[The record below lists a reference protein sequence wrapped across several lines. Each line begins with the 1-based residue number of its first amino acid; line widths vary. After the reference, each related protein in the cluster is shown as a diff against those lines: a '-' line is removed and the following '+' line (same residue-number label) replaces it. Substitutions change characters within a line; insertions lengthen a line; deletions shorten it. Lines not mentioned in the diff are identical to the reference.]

1 VFSINHRMGGP
12 GSATASSST
21 ELPCAAASPPRRS
34 VAGSCKKLLL
44 LLAPMLLWAGPSR
57 AEEFRYGH
65 GDAEVSTTSLPHGC
79 LGRGCVLID
88 KAERWVAKVPWILQ
102 DEMFEPTSITFP
114 ELPVGDGRASC
125 LVYWDVYVPV
135 GAQAVWHV
143 RYAGELR
150 RQNGAWRIRY
160 YSTATLH
167 SVTA

>member
-1 VFSINHRMGGP
+1 VN
-12 GSATASSST
+12 T
-21 ELPCAAASPPRRS
+21 E
-34 VAGSCKKLLL
+34 
-44 LLAPMLLWAGPSR
+44 
-57 AEEFRYGH
+57 
-65 GDAEVSTTSLPHGC
+65 SLPHGC

-88 KAERWVAKVPWILQ
+88 KAERWVAKLPWIVQ
-102 DEMFEPTSITFP
+102 DEMFEPTSITLP
-114 ELPVGDGRASC
+114 QLPVGDGCESC

-150 RQNGAWRIRY
+150 RKNGTLRIRY